1 MTTWAADRWT
11 LVAVATA
18 IVGLVAVLGGL
29 ATEVG
34 AWYESLRFPS
44 WRPPNWIFAPAWT
57 LIFLLTA
64 TSGVLA
70 FEQAPDDRARAL
82 LLALFLVNAVLN
94 VAWSPLFFK
103 LRRPDWALVELVFL
117 WLSIAALIVAVGA
130 ISTVAGALLAP
141 YLAWVSFAG
150 FLNWKMVQLNKP
162 FATHW
167 PRAGRGTGG
176 AA

>member
-1 MTTWAADRWT
+1 MMTLAADRWT
-11 LVAVATA
+11 LIAVATT

-29 ATEVG
+29 ATEIG
-34 AWYESLRFPS
+34 QWYESLRFPP
-44 WRPPNWIFAPAWT
+44 WRPPNWIFGPAWT

-70 FEQAPDDRARAL
+70 WEQAPDDGARWV
-82 LLALFLVNAVLN
+82 LLALFLLNAVLN

-117 WLSIAALIVAVGA
+117 WLSILSLVFAVGA
-130 ISTVAGALLAP
+130 ISTVAAALLLP

-150 FLNWKMVQLNKP
+150 FLNWTMVELNKP
-162 FATHW
+162 FETYR
-167 PRAGRGTGG
+167 PTRGVS
-176 AA
+176 